1 MRLTFC
7 SSDASAAVMAVL
19 TWWVSLIPLARS
31 CPPRVRW
38 KNASGSACRCSN
50 RCTRR
55 SRTTCSWMATLARA
69 ALYTSA
75 FLTTNV
81 ASRTRTTWRSGAP
94 GALAAGGGPPPVAG
108 GGSTADPPVVG
119 SASCPNKVRRNGM
132 SSTNVTPSSTEAK
145 TVVAR
150 LTTNKGVYGR
160 SSSSSRVLR
169 LISARSSR
177 TPLSARPLPA
187 AARREQRDRQD
198 HFLRRHAAV
207 QKRAA
212 ISGLILAQLGGID
225 EEAVRGREQEPH
237 AETHARQAEGL
248 QVLHDDRSLGILA
261 AEIFAELVAQVG
273 GRVALGV
280 HRGGRLAV
288 HRAVVRG
295 EQHRYA
301 PALGLAQR
309 RQHRRALEPRARE
322 APQRGL
328 VAGDLVQDRAL
339 GAPVRELVHEVEHQG
354 RDAVLGEVRREA
366 AHQVALPRAEQLLVP
381 HRDGSP
387 GELAQLLGQ
396 ELTLVRVETLL
407 IGRLSP
413 PPGMPCRDLHWEHP
427 GEDGVARD
435 RRGGRE
441 DAVVMRL
448 LDVEQRRHQIAQHLP
463 LVEPQTVDHDEQ
475 RAPLGLEHRHQK
487 LRSHVDRERRPV
499 AFRGGEPAGIL
510 PGHVLGEVLAERAL
524 QRAQRLRQPG
534 LVGGRQPHLPAGQLG
549 HQPDPFAPSEGRATA
564 PFELAG

>member
-1 MRLTFC
+1 MRLAFC
-7 SSDASAAVMAVL
+7 RSDASAAVIVVL
-19 TWWVSLIPLARS
+19 TWSVSLITLARS

-38 KNASGSACRCSN
+38 KKASGSTCRCSN

-81 ASRTRTTWRSGAP
+81 ASRTRTTLRSAAS
-94 GALAAGGGPPPVAG
+94 GALAASRGPTTVASSR
-108 GGSTADPPVVG
+108 STADPPVVG

-169 LISARSSR
+169 LISARPSR

-187 AARREQRDRQD
+187 AARREQRDRQE
-198 HFLRRHAAV
+198 HFFRRSAAV
-207 QKRAA
+207 QERAA

-280 HRGGRLAV
+280 HRGGRLP
-288 HRAVVRG
+288 RG
-295 EQHRYA
+295 PALVPGGQHRYA

-322 APQRGL
+322 APQR
-328 VAGDLVQDRAL
+328 
-339 GAPVRELVHEVEHQG
+339 
-354 RDAVLGEVRREA
+354 
-366 AHQVALPRAEQLLVP
+366 
-381 HRDGSP
+381 
-387 GELAQLLGQ
+387 
-396 ELTLVRVETLL
+396 
-407 IGRLSP
+407 
-413 PPGMPCRDLHWEHP
+413 
-427 GEDGVARD
+427 
-435 RRGGRE
+435 
-441 DAVVMRL
+441 
-448 LDVEQRRHQIAQHLP
+448 
-463 LVEPQTVDHDEQ
+463 
-475 RAPLGLEHRHQK
+475 
-487 LRSHVDRERRPV
+487 RPV
-499 AFRGGEPAGIL
+499 AGALLQDTPLRPPLREP
-510 PGHVLGEVLAERAL
+510 
-524 QRAQRLRQPG
+524 
-534 LVGGRQPHLPAGQLG
+534 
-549 HQPDPFAPSEGRATA
+549 
-564 PFELAG
+564 